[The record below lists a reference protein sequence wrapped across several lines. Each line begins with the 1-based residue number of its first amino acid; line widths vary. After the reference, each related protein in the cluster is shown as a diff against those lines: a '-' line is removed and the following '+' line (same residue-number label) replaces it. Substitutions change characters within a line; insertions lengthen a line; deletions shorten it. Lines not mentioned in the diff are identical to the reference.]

1 MYQMCRWSGVRIFPA
16 NGEQKHLTDADVE
29 LDPGVHDRDPSDID
43 LVGPTVNAGV
53 STYIDHY

>member
-1 MYQMCRWSGVRIFPA
+1 MYQMCRCSGVRIFPA
-16 NGEQKHLTDADVE
+16 NGEQKHLTDADAV

-43 LVGPTVNAGV
+43 LVGPTVNAGG

>member
-1 MYQMCRWSGVRIFPA
+1 MYQMCRCSGVRIFPA
-16 NGEQKHLTDADVE
+16 NGEQKHLTDADAV

-43 LVGPTVNAGV
+43 LVGPTGV